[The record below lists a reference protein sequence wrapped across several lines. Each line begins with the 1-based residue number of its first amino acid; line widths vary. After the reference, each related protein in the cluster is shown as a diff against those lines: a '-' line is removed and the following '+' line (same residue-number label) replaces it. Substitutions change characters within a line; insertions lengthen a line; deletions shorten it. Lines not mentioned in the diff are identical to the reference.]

1 MTVSNHTAIYR
12 FTFDADVSLN
22 SPVILVDVS
31 DLEGGRVN
39 GSASVDSSS
48 GRLTAAG
55 VFSPSFG
62 DGSYPAYTCIDFQG
76 AEVRNTGNF
85 ANEAVGAG
93 NTSISI
99 PDQQS
104 LGSGGVWTQFK
115 ASQNNTIL
123 ARVGMSFLSIDNA
136 CQNADSEI
144 PDFDF
149 DATRKAAEQAWKEK
163 LSVIA
168 IDPTGVSTE
177 RQILFWSSLYRGF
190 ISPQDYTGQNP
201 LWNSS
206 EPYYDSFYW

>member
-12 FTFDADVSLN
+12 FTFDPNASIN

-39 GSASVDSSS
+39 GSASVDASS
-48 GRLTAAG
+48 GRLTAGG

-85 ANEAVGAG
+85 ADETVGAG

-99 PDQQS
+99 PDQQL
-104 LGSGGVWTQFK
+104 LGSGGVWTQFN
-115 ASQNNTIL
+115 SPQNNTIL
-123 ARVGMSFLSIDNA
+123 ARVGMSFWSTDDA
-136 CQNADSEI
+136 CQNANLEI
-144 PDFDF
+144 PSFDF
-149 DATRKAAEQAWKEK
+149 DGTRKAAEKAWMQK
-163 LSVIA
+163 LNSIS
-168 IDPTGVSTE
+168 IDPAGLSTE
-177 RQILFWSSLYRGF
+177 IQTLFWSSLYRAF